1 MGAVLW
7 DQRHA
12 NACRRSCIGG
22 AAARCERTAA
32 LPSASQNCPRERN
45 SFAGDDVLSRLR
57 TVPMGPC
64 SSGTAL
70 IAINGWIAS
79 RSDFV
84 SPFDTLDRRQGAHKA
99 EHVGCM
105 PLYAVRCNT

>member
-1 MGAVLW
+1 M
-7 DQRHA
+7 
-12 NACRRSCIGG
+12 
-22 AAARCERTAA
+22 
-32 LPSASQNCPRERN
+32 
-45 SFAGDDVLSRLR
+45 
-57 TVPMGPC
+57 PMGPC